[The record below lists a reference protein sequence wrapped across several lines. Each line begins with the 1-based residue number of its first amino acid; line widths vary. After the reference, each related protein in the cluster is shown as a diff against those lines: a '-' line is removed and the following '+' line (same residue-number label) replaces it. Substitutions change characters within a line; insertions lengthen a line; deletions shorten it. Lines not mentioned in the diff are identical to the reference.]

1 MTSPIAWPEAQRICD
16 IPEVREALD
25 KFAADAHEENMLAM
39 VSAIM
44 GHASAQGRAAG
55 LEEAADPMPDCPRCN
70 GSGEEEVMDGD
81 GPDAHPI
88 MVNCTHCGGVGSL
101 SAAYKHLLVELDT
114 ANRKYLDAC
123 GKLYFANLSPIPSDA
138 GKDDARDA
146 ALEEAIRDAI
156 AENMTGLYYCCRTWS
171 AWNVG
176 TMSQNDFWP
185 AGDDDEIIQNIT
197 DGVIAA
203 LSSLEVIGKGE
214 KG

>member
-1 MTSPIAWPEAQRICD
+1 MSRLQAAVFQVLEGFTLSDDVRKILEAAYYED
-16 IPEVREALD
+16 D
-25 KFAADAHEENMLAM
+25 TF
-39 VSAIM
+39 
-44 GHASAQGRAAG
+44 AQGRAAG

-101 SAAYKHLLVELDT
+101 SAAYKHLLAELAT
-114 ANRKYLDAC
+114 ANSKYLDAC
-123 GKLYFANLSPIPSDA
+123 GKLYFANLSPTSSDA

-146 ALEEAIRDAI
+146 ARLDYIYHLTAVKPFI
-156 AENMTGLYYCCRTWS
+156 APIVSKEKW
-171 AWNVG
+171 
-176 TMSQNDFWP
+176 
-185 AGDDDEIIQNIT
+185 
-197 DGVIAA
+197 IASIDTA